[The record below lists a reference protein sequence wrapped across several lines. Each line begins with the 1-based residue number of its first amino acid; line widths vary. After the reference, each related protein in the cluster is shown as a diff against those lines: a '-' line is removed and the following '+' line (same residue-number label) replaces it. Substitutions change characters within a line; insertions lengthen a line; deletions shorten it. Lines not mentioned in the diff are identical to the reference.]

1 MRLYC
6 FVYIGTLAMYTVD
19 RSARQKGASTNYT
32 DNLMGKRGWGGGRQ
46 KVKNNYFVLNFKSFF
61 AFKNQLNFRKR
72 GD

>member
-1 MRLYC
+1 
-6 FVYIGTLAMYTVD
+6 MYTVD

-32 DNLMGKRGWGGGRQ
+32 DKSYGEDRMEGGGQ
-46 KVKNNYFVLNFKSFF
+46 KVKNNYLVLNFKSFF